1 MNKELKKTFF
11 TSLIAVLLVISNLLG
26 MKFTNFLDITISVD
40 FVTFPFTFLCT
51 LLIMNLGDKKD
62 AYRTILVASI
72 IQLLI
77 TISYALEFD
86 SFEVI
91 KVSQSYTI

>member
-1 MNKELKKTFF
+1 
-11 TSLIAVLLVISNLLG
+11 